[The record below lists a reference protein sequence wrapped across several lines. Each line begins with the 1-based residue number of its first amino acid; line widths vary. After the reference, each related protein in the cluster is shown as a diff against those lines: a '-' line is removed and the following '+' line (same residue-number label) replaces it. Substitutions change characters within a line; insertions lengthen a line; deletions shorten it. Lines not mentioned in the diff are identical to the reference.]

1 MGGPLSQIHPK
12 NLTSR
17 GVTPRCDTTYT
28 GTLLRDE
35 NPPNTKEITSA
46 GHQYASPSPRLSM
59 GCPDR
64 STKTQTHEPSL
75 SWFQA
80 SREKERVGG
89 GKEIFGEDVVRPR
102 TDLFDPNTPLRIFL
116 TLEVSAGVLGE
127 APSVKE
133 ADEIRERE
141 DIGGDSSLRF
151 WVSCTALGELLTCSG
166 INRDGVGDVVVC
178 KCAGDVVV
186 RRRAGEEE
194 SSSVDNS
201 LRSESDPGAVVGGG
215 RLVPLT
221 FRGESSDFRAFGV
234 G

>member
-1 MGGPLSQIHPK
+1 M
-12 NLTSR
+12 
-17 GVTPRCDTTYT
+17 GVTPRWDTTYADT
-28 GTLLRDE
+28 SLRDE
-35 NPPNTKEITSA
+35 NPLNMKEITSA

-75 SWFQA
+75 SWFQT

-102 TDLFDPNTPLRIFL
+102 TDRFDPITPLRIFL
-116 TLEVSAGVLGE
+116 TLEVSAGVLGD
-127 APSVKE
+127 APRVKE
-133 ADEIRERE
+133 ADEMRER
-141 DIGGDSSLRF
+141 DVGGDSSLRF
-151 WVSCTALGELLTCSG
+151 WVSCTALGELLTRSG
-166 INRDGVGDVVVC
+166 INRDGVGDVVVWRRV
-178 KCAGDVVV
+178 GDVVV

-194 SSSVDNS
+194 SSSGDNS

-221 FRGESSDFRAFGV
+221 FRGESSDFRAFGI